1 MKAAGAAAL
10 ATGLFPLGRCL
21 GEAAGAAALATGLF
35 PLGRCLGEAAGKPNI
50 VLILADDLGYGD
62 LGCYGQQRIRTPH
75 LDRMAAE
82 GMRFTQH
89 YAGSTVCAPSRCA
102 LMTGRHTGHCTV
114 RGNVDVLMK
123 PGEPTLASMLK
134 RAGYTTACIGKWGIG
149 HPPPPEDPHRHGFDH
164 FFGYL
169 SMWHA
174 HNYYPDFLW
183 RNREKVPLRNVVQHP
198 AKHSKKDQEP
208 LVGLAREKRDYA
220 PDLFTQEALD
230 YLGRQKGPFLLFL
243 PYTIPHA
250 NNEAPSFGAHG
261 LEVPD
266 YGPYQNRDWPDPEKG
281 KAAMITRL
289 DRDLGR
295 LFAALKERGLDEN
308 TLVLFTSDNG
318 PHKEGGID
326 PNFFDSNGPLQGIKR
341 DLYEG
346 GIRVPLLARWP
357 GRIKPGTVSDHI
369 GAFWDFLP
377 TFADLAGVE
386 PPPDT
391 DGISLLP
398 ALLGQPQQAHEFLYW
413 EFHEGSSKQAVRLG
427 RWKAVRVAP
436 SRPLELYDLE
446 SDISEQHNVANS
458 HPEIIAQVEKIL
470 AAVRTDADVWPLN
483 DKKGTMPF

>member
-1 MKAAGAAAL
+1 MAPTSTRRQLLTAAGAAVL
-10 ATGLFPLGRCL
+10 ATGLAPLGRS
-21 GEAAGAAALATGLF
+21 LAQ
-35 PLGRCLGEAAGKPNI
+35 PAGKPNI
-50 VLILADDLGYGD
+50 ILILADDLGYGD

-123 PGEPTLASMLK
+123 PGEPTLAGLLR
-134 RAGYTTACIGKWGIG
+134 RAGYATACIGKWGIG
-149 HPPPPEDPHRHGFDH
+149 HPVSPEDPHRHGFDH

-198 AKHSKKDQEP
+198 EKHYKPGQEP

-230 YLGRQKGPFLLFL
+230 YLGRQKGPFFLFL

-266 YGPYQNRDWPDPEKG
+266 YGAYADRDWPDPEKG

-308 TLVLFTSDNG
+308 TLILFTSDNG

-326 PNFFDSNGPLQGIKR
+326 PEFFDSNGPLKGIKR

-357 GRIKPGTVSDHI
+357 GRIKPGGVSDHI
-369 GAFWDFLP
+369 SAFWDFLP
-377 TFADLAGVE
+377 TFAELAGVD
-386 PPPDT
+386 PPADT
-391 DGISLLP
+391 DGISVLP
-398 ALLGQPQQAHEFLYW
+398 ALLGKPQRAHKFLYW

-427 RWKAVRVAP
+427 RWKAVRTAP
-436 SRPLELYDLE
+436 SRPIELYDLE
-446 SDISEQHNVANS
+446 SDIGEQHNLADS
-458 HPEIIAQVEKIL
+458 HPEIIAQIERIL
-470 AAVRTDADVWPLN
+470 SAVRTDAATWPLN

>member
-1 MKAAGAAAL
+1 VKAVGSAAFATAL
-10 ATGLFPLGRCL
+10 APRGRCL
-21 GEAAGAAALATGLF
+21 GRPG
-35 PLGRCLGEAAGKPNI
+35 GKPNLI
-50 VLILADDLGYGD
+50 FILADDLGYGD
-62 LGCYGQQRIRTPH
+62 LGCYGQSRISTPH

-89 YAGSTVCAPSRCA
+89 YAGGTVCAPSRCA

-123 PGEPTLASMLK
+123 PGELTLAGLLK
-134 RAGYTTACIGKWGIG
+134 QAGYATACVGKWGIG
-149 HPPPPEDPHRHGFDH
+149 HPVSPEDPHRHGFDH

-183 RNREKVPLRNVVQHP
+183 RDREKVPLRNVVQNP
-198 AKHSKKDQEP
+198 EKYYKPGQES
-208 LVGLAREKRDYA
+208 LVGLAREKRDYSH
-220 PDLFTQEALD
+220 DLFTQEALD
-230 YLGRQKGPFLLFL
+230 YLGRQEGPFFLFL

-250 NNEAPSFGAHG
+250 NNEAPAFGAHG

-266 YGPYQNRDWPDPEKG
+266 YGPYADRDWPEPEKG

-295 LFAALKERGLDEN
+295 LLAALKQRGLDEN
-308 TLVLFTSDNG
+308 TLVFFTSDNG
-318 PHKEGGID
+318 PHKEGGVD
-326 PNFFDSNGPLQGIKR
+326 PDFFDSNGPLRGIKR

-357 GRIKPGTVSDHI
+357 GRIEPGSVSNHI

-377 TFADLAGVE
+377 TFAELAGVE
-386 PPPDT
+386 PPAET

-398 ALLGQPQQAHEFLYW
+398 ALLGRPQRAHEFLYW

-427 RWKAVRVAP
+427 RWKAVRMAP
-436 SRPLELYDLE
+436 SRSLELYDLE
-446 SDISEQHNVANS
+446 SDLGEQHNVAGR
-458 HPEIIAQVEKIL
+458 HPEIVAQVERIL
-470 AAVRTDADVWPLN
+470 ATARTDAETWPLT
-483 DKKGTMPF
+483 DRKGARSS